1 MSSSIKN
8 SVRPHAPNQNISQPS
23 SALQRKCCGTD
34 NRLTDQGHDGGHK
47 QSAQSQQG
55 EPGFAQAAFGHDFSK
70 IRVHS
75 DGQGLSGAINDQTP
89 GESEE
94 EPSKEIT
101 KPAVST
107 TDTDTDVEQE
117 SGSNLKV
124 DRIDFVTSSSG
135 AVGGYPAKED
145 KCDASLSK
153 PEPFN
158 DTKKGP
164 VANVHQVH
172 FHMSRGKPESLT
184 PIRVVDRTATG
195 GGKVFTKSGNDGP
208 PAHEQKTTDEK
219 LVVADA
225 PGWCNTVTQSDFP
238 LTYKGDFALYAFDL
252 LSKSA
257 LASVSYQ
264 VEISKASLSDAS
276 AVNTVK
282 VKDKKIGGAVPS
294 PVKPKK

>member
-1 MSSSIKN
+1 MLTKLRTQLKAPPAPSFIP
-8 SVRPHAPNQNISQPS
+8 VRGDVLQCKPCHPLSAKTHSFVEPH
-23 SALQRKCCGTD
+23 
-34 NRLTDQGHDGGHK
+34 
-47 QSAQSQQG
+47 
-55 EPGFAQAAFGHDFSK
+55 FGHDFSK
-70 IRVHS
+70 VRVHS
-75 DGQGLSGAINDQTP
+75 GGASRPDVVNDQTP
-89 GESEE
+89 GEEAE
-94 EPSKEIT
+94 RGITQPAGPTTEP
-101 KPAVST
+101 
-107 TDTDTDVEQE
+107 DTGAEQE
-117 SGSNLKV
+117 SGGDLQV

-158 DTKKGP
+158 DTTKGA

-184 PIRVVDRTATG
+184 PVRMVDRTATG
-195 GGKVFTKSGNDGP
+195 GGKTFTKSGNDGP
-208 PAHEQKTTDEK
+208 PSHEQKTTDEK

-252 LSKSA
+252 LTKSA
-257 LASVSYQ
+257 VASVSYQ
-264 VEISKASLSDAS
+264 VEISKTSLSDAS

>member
-1 MSSSIKN
+1 
-8 SVRPHAPNQNISQPS
+8 
-23 SALQRKCCGTD
+23 L
-34 NRLTDQGHDGGHK
+34 
-47 QSAQSQQG
+47 
-55 EPGFAQAAFGHDFSK
+55 
-70 IRVHS
+70 
-75 DGQGLSGAINDQTP
+75 
-89 GESEE
+89 
-94 EPSKEIT
+94 
-101 KPAVST
+101 
-107 TDTDTDVEQE
+107 
-117 SGSNLKV
+117 

-153 PEPFN
+153 PEAFN

-164 VANVHQVH
+164 VANVHQVQ
-172 FHMSRGKPESLT
+172 FNMSRGKPESLT

-195 GGKVFTKSGNDGP
+195 GGKTFTKSGNDGP

-219 LVVADA
+219 LIVADA

-257 LASVSYQ
+257 VASVSYQ
-264 VEISKASLSDAS
+264 VEISKTSLSDAS

>member
-1 MSSSIKN
+1 M
-8 SVRPHAPNQNISQPS
+8 Q
-23 SALQRKCCGTD
+23 
-34 NRLTDQGHDGGHK
+34 
-47 QSAQSQQG
+47 
-55 EPGFAQAAFGHDFSK
+55 
-70 IRVHS
+70 
-75 DGQGLSGAINDQTP
+75 
-89 GESEE
+89 
-94 EPSKEIT
+94 
-101 KPAVST
+101 
-107 TDTDTDVEQE
+107 
-117 SGSNLKV
+117 V

-158 DTKKGP
+158 DTTKGA

-184 PIRVVDRTATG
+184 PVRMVDRTATG
-195 GGKVFTKSGNDGP
+195 GGKTFTKSGNDGP
-208 PAHEQKTTDEK
+208 PSHEQKTTDEK

-252 LSKSA
+252 LTKSA
-257 LASVSYQ
+257 VASVSYQ
-264 VEISKASLSDAS
+264 VEISKTSLSDAS